1 MLYSGVHTDSK
12 KVDVRMCLS
21 KDTEDFIS
29 KGLSDHFH
37 TLKVKEDD
45 FESINTGEKTFRLGA

>member
-1 MLYSGVHTDSK
+1 
-12 KVDVRMCLS
+12 VRIRLS
-21 KDTEDFIS
+21 KDTEDFIG